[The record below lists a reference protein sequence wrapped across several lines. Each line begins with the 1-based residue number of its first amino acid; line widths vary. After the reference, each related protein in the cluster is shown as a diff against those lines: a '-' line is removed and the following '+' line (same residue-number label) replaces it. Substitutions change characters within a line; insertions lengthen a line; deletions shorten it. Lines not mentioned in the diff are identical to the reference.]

1 MLLAMRQSSLI
12 LVSRKAKQ
20 LGVEVRVER
29 RLAAGDISL
38 RSWLLATPVG
48 ARLYKLSR
56 GHQSEVQ
63 PRMMPVN
70 HNAAGAV
77 TLTSPWSD
85 WLPLD
90 CWRILRASSY

>member
-1 MLLAMRQSSLI
+1 MMRMLPLRYGPPLRVRLDLLCQRIAM
-12 LVSRKAKQ
+12 

-29 RLAAGDISL
+29 RLAAGDMSL

-63 PRMMPVN
+63 P
-70 HNAAGAV
+70 
-77 TLTSPWSD
+77 
-85 WLPLD
+85 LPSGK
-90 CWRILRASSY
+90 AS